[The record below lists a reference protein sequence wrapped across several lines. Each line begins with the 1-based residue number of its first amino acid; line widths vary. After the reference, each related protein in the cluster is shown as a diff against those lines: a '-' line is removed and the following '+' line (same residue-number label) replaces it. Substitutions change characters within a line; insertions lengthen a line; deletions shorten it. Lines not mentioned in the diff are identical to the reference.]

1 MTYARMQWITNAIEY
16 RKLIDREYNKLLTFV
31 TEFAKGKYTKTS
43 EDELEQIFAEVQW
56 REDKE
61 LPSVSGS

>member
-1 MTYARMQWITNAIEY
+1 MQWITNAIEY